1 MTNHLEKTEKLR
13 KHKWPRITRN
23 NQDANGL
30 VGMQNVGVPF
40 VLFAAMKLFCWRW
53 GVRYMDGHMDGS
65 IVMKIAN
72 LCFPLQIIIS
82 FFKII
87 FSPKFKG

>member
-23 NQDANGL
+23 NQDANRL

-53 GVRYMDGHMDGS
+53 GLGIWMGIWMGQ
-65 IVMKIAN
+65 
-72 LCFPLQIIIS
+72 LL
-82 FFKII
+82 
-87 FSPKFKG
+87 